1 MHKKLICKRNPIL
14 SVAEKLLII
23 KLIRYIY
30 YLYIFF
36 SVQWNFIYT
45 ISIHCFFHIAVL
57 HVLSSLK

>member
-30 YLYIFF
+30 LYIFLMF
-36 SVQWNFIYT
+36 NGILCILLVFIV
-45 ISIHCFFHIAVL
+45 FFT
-57 HVLSSLK
+57 

>member
-14 SVAEKLLII
+14 SVAEKSLII
-23 KLIRYIY
+23 KLIRYI

-45 ISIHCFFHIAVL
+45 ISIHCFFYIAVL
-57 HVLSSLK
+57 RILSSLK